1 MGVLCTLNDPA
12 TFGCVPA
19 DAPTGGLAFTDGATV
34 SASDFDATFPYLRAP
49 LAGSPSN

>member
-19 DAPTGGLAFTDGATV
+19 DAPTGGLPYTDGATV
-34 SASDFDATFPYLRAP
+34 SAAEFSAAFPYLANP
-49 LAGSPSN
+49 IAGSPSN